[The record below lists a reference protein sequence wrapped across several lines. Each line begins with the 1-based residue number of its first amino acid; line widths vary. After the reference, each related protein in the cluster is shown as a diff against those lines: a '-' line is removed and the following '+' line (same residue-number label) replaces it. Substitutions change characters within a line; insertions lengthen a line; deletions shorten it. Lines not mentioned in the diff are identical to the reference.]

1 MSIEANT
8 SESMT
13 LHNVNAETAELAEKY
28 AQYLL
33 KTWGI
38 DSLEITADGESY
50 TCEEESFDEDIEL
63 AALVRSLPDR
73 ADFSVRLLST
83 NGGGLTWRRELFLE
97 WMSENE
103 DALKE
108 NVFYKSMDYYDVDPK
123 IDLCLFDKNGLSY
136 PEPQQAEDLTQAE
149 AVSEWF
155 AYSPEIRIET
165 DDPDDEELH
174 DEVMNALSELMQ
186 DVFDADEDDITDEWE
201 DGEISFDGSL
211 SVAGT
216 DIGAMIEGFRR
227 IGNILSEQESA
238 KMHLDIGFTSENDE
252 SRPFAVLHVAD
263 DANNGMTVEYTEI

>member
-8 SESMT
+8 SESMM

-50 TCEEESFDEDIEL
+50 TCEEETVEEDDEF

-73 ADFSVRLLST
+73 ADFSVRFLST
-83 NGGGLTWRRELFLE
+83 NGGGLTWRRELFLD

-123 IDLCLFDKNGLSY
+123 IDLCLFNENGLSY
-136 PEPQQAEDLTQAE
+136 PEPQPAEDLTQAE

-216 DIGAMIEGFRR
+216 DIGAMIEGFQR
-227 IGNILSEQESA
+227 IGNILSEHESA
-238 KMHLDIGFTSENDE
+238 EMHLDIGFVSDNDE

-263 DANNGMTVEYTEI
+263 DANIGMTVEYAEI